1 MEDKF
6 DCNESHQDIGISEPV
21 NSPEQAEAEVL
32 KLVKAMGD
40 SIPS

>member
-21 NSPEQAEAEVL
+21 NSAEAEVL